1 MKIAIIH
8 ARYDYSQESALSHV
22 QANFDKTFKFMEE
35 AGKAG
40 ADIVI
45 TNEDFGDIG
54 SYIRDVKNND
64 RFESLV
70 EQTQTAVTENLC
82 AIAQNYNMLIAANE
96 YEKENGKVYNTSK
109 LIGRDGN
116 MIGKYKKVQLPSG
129 EFFKVHPGTEQ
140 PVFKTD
146 IGNIGFATCYDIIF
160 PEHCRILALNG
171 ADIIIHQTQGW
182 GIGSGSAVET
192 GEAFMKVRA
201 AENSVYLFVSKN
213 VQNDGAMSCIVDN
226 MGNVIASQPGKTDH
240 LLVAEIDPDFDI
252 TDPYDYDN
260 YYAGLTSVKARH
272 LLTRIPSA
280 YKRLAENTPV
290 FSSDALNTARL
301 CTYEEW
307 VEKINRLE
315 KLPETDPAEYEKM
328 HW

>member
-8 ARYDYSQESALSHV
+8 ANYDYTQVSALSHV
-22 QANFDKTFKFMEE
+22 QANFDKTFKFMDE

-40 ADIVI
+40 AGIVI

-54 SYIRDVKNND
+54 SYIRDIAHND
-64 RFESLV
+64 CFASLV
-70 EQTQTAVTENLC
+70 EQTQAAVTENLC
-82 AIAQNYNMLIAANE
+82 AIAKKYNMLIAANE
-96 YEKENGKVYNTSK
+96 YEAENGKVYNTSK

-116 MIGKYKKVQLPSG
+116 IIGKYKKVQLPSG

-182 GIGSGSAVET
+182 GIGSGSSVET

-201 AENSVYLFVSKN
+201 AENSVYLFVAKN
-213 VQNDGAMSCIVDN
+213 IQRDGAMSCIVDN
-226 MGNVIASQPGKTDH
+226 MGNIAASQPGNTDS
-240 LLVAEIDPDFDI
+240 LLVADIEPDFDI

-260 YYAGLTSVKARH
+260 YYAGLNSVKARH
-272 LLTRIPSA
+272 LLTRNPSA
-280 YKRLAENTPV
+280 YKRITEGDPV
-290 FSSDALNTARL
+290 FSSESLNTARL

-307 VEKINRLE
+307 IDRIKRLE
-315 KLPETDPAEYEKM
+315 GLDSDEHKKM